1 MIHQNNNNI
10 IEPKFH
16 RMLIHMEATVEE
28 KNAKPI
34 NYERGESI
42 EANVVIPNLLQCA
55 SLIARRYAY
64 AVLLPRDAT
73 RYGTKGL
80 AHLASLIIPL
90 PIYVIRFFNE
100 GLESKT
106 PVSSSDTYKIGW
118 KERFPRNL
126 HENISSFDREMK
138 SMEIPIVPSLVFS
151 YRHGGKPIEGWF
163 LTGAKESG

>member
-100 GLESKT
+100 GLESRT

-138 SMEIPIVPSLVFS
+138 SMEIPIVFS